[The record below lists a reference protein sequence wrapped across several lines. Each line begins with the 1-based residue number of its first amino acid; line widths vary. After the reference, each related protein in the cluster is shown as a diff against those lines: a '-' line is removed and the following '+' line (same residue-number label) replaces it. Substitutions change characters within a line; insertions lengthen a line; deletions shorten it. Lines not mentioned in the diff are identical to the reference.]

1 MSYNLKK
8 IVISTIIPL
17 LIILTFLSL
26 GILIPILTM
35 VLFGAILA
43 YYIRFISKKINY
55 YIKNNTVSVLLG
67 IILFSI
73 PIVLLLYFTLTQ
85 FVIIAE
91 STFGSLQ
98 QAATGNSSTNMVFI
112 NQTVNNLNIPGNI
125 TDSLINTVQSGIKE
139 FISFI
144 AGTVVI
150 MISSIPSFAAE
161 MLILIFSVFY
171 FARDEDKI
179 ISFITDVIPVEDI
192 GFYQELFDSGED
204 VLKSIVVGNAIPA
217 IILGIFSGFL
227 YYFLGYPYALLLAII
242 SGIAMFIPIIGP
254 WVIYGVIGII
264 SILIGNTIP
273 GLLVIIFGWI
283 IETTTDFY
291 IRPKIAVQYSEI
303 HPLIFLLGFI
313 YGAVTM
319 GIPGLFIGPL
329 ILGITYAAYKIYRK
343 EKLKVKS
350 SKLD

>member
-1 MSYNLKK
+1 
-8 IVISTIIPL
+8 
-17 LIILTFLSL
+17 
-26 GILIPILTM
+26 
-35 VLFGAILA
+35 
-43 YYIRFISKKINY
+43 
-55 YIKNNTVSVLLG
+55 
-67 IILFSI
+67 
-73 PIVLLLYFTLTQ
+73 
-85 FVIIAE
+85 
-91 STFGSLQ
+91 
-98 QAATGNSSTNMVFI
+98 MVFI

-144 AGTVVI
+144 AGSVVI

-171 FARDEDKI
+171 FARDGDKT

-192 GFYQELFDSGED
+192 AFYQELFDSGED

-227 YYFLGYPYALLLAII
+227 YYFLGYPYTLLLAII

-273 GLLVIIFGWI
+273 GLLVIISGWI

-313 YGAVTM
+313 YGAVTWEFQDC
-319 GIPGLFIGPL
+319 L
-329 ILGITYAAYKIYRK
+329 
-343 EKLKVKS
+343 
-350 SKLD
+350 

>member
-1 MSYNLKK
+1 M
-8 IVISTIIPL
+8 
-17 LIILTFLSL
+17 
-26 GILIPILTM
+26 
-35 VLFGAILA
+35 
-43 YYIRFISKKINY
+43 
-55 YIKNNTVSVLLG
+55 
-67 IILFSI
+67 ILFSI
-73 PIVLLLYFTLTQ
+73 PIILLLYFTLTQ
-85 FVIIAE
+85 FVLIAE

-112 NQTVNNLNIPGNI
+112 NQTVNNLNIPSNI
-125 TDSLINTVQSGIKE
+125 TDSLINTIQSGIKE
-139 FISFI
+139 FITFI
-144 AGTVVI
+144 AGSIVT

-171 FARDEDKI
+171 FARDGDKI
-179 ISFITDVIPVEDI
+179 ISFITDIIPVKDI
-192 GFYQELFDSGED
+192 DFYQELFDSGED
-204 VLKSIVVGNAIPA
+204 VLKSIIIGNAIPA
-217 IILGIFSGFL
+217 IILGIFSGIL
-227 YYFLGYPYALLLAII
+227 YYLLEYPYALLLAII

-264 SILIGNTIP
+264 SILIGNTIS

-291 IRPKIAVQYSEI
+291 IRPKIAVQYSQI

-343 EKLKVKS
+343 EKLKIKS